1 MPAPRLLPLSVL
13 DSIIAILELL
23 SKLVHPQSLPHQL
36 LFVLED
42 AADLAVE
49 ILLPIWHLAQ
59 NIFDLGGVLGGV
71 RADEF
76 GIARDCCRRL

>member
-1 MPAPRLLPLSVL
+1 MAAPRFLPLSVL
-13 DSIIAILELL
+13 DSIIAILKLL
-23 SKLVHPQSLPHQL
+23 SKIIHPQSFPHQF

-42 AADLAVE
+42 PADLAVE

-59 NIFDLGGVLGGV
+59 NIFDLGGVLGCV

-76 GIARDCCRRL
+76 GVARDCCRRL